1 MEHIINVQDFYE
13 DDLTLDNLDEFKKFI
28 KRRFEEDS
36 NRFIVSCGA
45 RWFPNVRVYVKGA
58 NAVAYYTSSDETTMY
73 ASVGAHGKGPDI
85 TFLDYSGNSI
95 RSTVE
100 LPHESI
106 ISSELAEMCLIEFAR
121 TGRRL
126 DTIAWLEL

>member
-1 MEHIINVQDFYE
+1 MEHVINVQDFYE
-13 DDLTLDNLDEFKKFI
+13 DDLTLGSLDEFKKFI

-45 RWFPNVRVYVKGA
+45 AWFPNVRVYVKGA

-73 ASVGAHGKGPDI
+73 SSVGTHGKGPDI

-95 RSTVE
+95 RSTIEV
-100 LPHESI
+100 PQESI

-121 TGRRL
+121 AGRRL
-126 DTIAWLEL
+126 DTITWLEL